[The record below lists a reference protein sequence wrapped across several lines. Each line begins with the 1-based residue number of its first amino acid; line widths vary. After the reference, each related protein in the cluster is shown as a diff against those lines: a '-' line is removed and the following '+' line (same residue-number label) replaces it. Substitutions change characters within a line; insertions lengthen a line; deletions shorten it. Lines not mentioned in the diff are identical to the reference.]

1 MAVTSLTR
9 LLVNV
14 NLTEGGLHDLLFLG
28 FPDGFANSRIDF
40 TITDLADE
48 ENVDSYRFS
57 RKVFGLQ
64 KLAQMY
70 LKMLFTTKGSDPVR
84 PDVGTTVFA
93 AVSRVNIPSPEVL
106 ESLLRADVR
115 DAEAQVRAMTQGSGN
130 SDETL
135 SSVTISRLDVADTTI
150 NIVLYLESE
159 SGVGIALHA
168 PVPLLDMPLNIV

>member
-14 NLTEGGLHDLLFLG
+14 NLSDGGLHDLLFLE

-40 TITDLADE
+40 SITDLADK
-48 ENVDSYRFS
+48 DDIGSYRFS

-84 PDVGTTVFA
+84 PDIGTTVFA
-93 AVSRVNIPSPEVL
+93 AISRVNIPSPEVL
-106 ESLLRADVR
+106 QSLLRADVR
-115 DAEAQVRAMTQGSGN
+115 DAEAQVRAMTQGSGDP
-130 SDETL
+130 DEIL
-135 SSVTISRLDVADTTI
+135 SSVTISKLEVADTAI

-159 SGVGIALHA
+159 SGAGIALHA
-168 PVPLLDMPLNIV
+168 PVPLLDMPLNIT